1 MSKEITIRNKFVEAT
16 ISSHAAEVIS
26 FKKVGSTVETIWSRN
41 PRHWRNCNPLLFPYT
56 GPLKDGKY
64 TYEGKEYACGQHG
77 FARDA
82 EFTFTE
88 FREDE
93 VALVLQSDFN
103 TMRVYPFIFSV
114 EVRYKLQGHKLLINY
129 RVINRDE
136 KMLPFNIGFHPAFN
150 CPMDRRESYKNYR
163 IEFEEPEDLSHP
175 ERDIPDGKS
184 FSLKDVSLFPSFF
197 FYNGQI
203 KSSWAQL
210 TNGRH
215 TVRVGIEGYDALGFW
230 HASEKA
236 PFVCIEPWHPHN
248 DLPKENTFR
257 DDTEN
262 NLLPPGEVF
271 ECGYYFELV

>member
-1 MSKEITIRNKFVEAT
+1 MSKEITIKNKFVQAT

-26 FKKVGSTVETIWSRN
+26 FRKVNSSVETIWCRN
-41 PRHWRNCNPLLFPYT
+41 PQHWRNCNPLLFPYT

-64 TYEGKEYACGQHG
+64 TYEGKEYSCGQHG

-88 FREDE
+88 VKEDE
-93 VALVLQSDFN
+93 VELALQSDFN
-103 TMRVYPFIFSV
+103 TMRVYPFIFTV
-114 EVRYKLQGHKLLINY
+114 TINYKLQGQKLLI
-129 RVINRDE
+129 RVKVFNRDE

-150 CPMDRRESYKNYR
+150 CPMDRRESYNNYR
-163 IEFEEPEDLSHP
+163 IEFEVPEDLHHE

-184 FSLKDVSLFPSFF
+184 FSLKTVKIFPSFF
-197 FYNGQI
+197 YHNHQI

-215 TVRVGIEGYDALGFW
+215 TMRVGVEGYSSLGFW
-230 HASEKA
+230 HSSDKA
-236 PFVCIEPWHPHN
+236 PFVCIEPWFPDN
-248 DLPKENTFR
+248 DLPKANTFR

-262 NLLPPGEVF
+262 NLLPPGEMF
-271 ECGYYFELV
+271 ECGYYFEII